1 MLVHIVWLW
10 VLLLF
15 LYKLYLYSIFS
26 MFYHVVYN
34 GERNFLFEIMLYNKI
49 LICWQ
54 NCVVK
59 LGLLANIKIKLSKNI
74 CKNSFVSN

>member
-1 MLVHIVWLW
+1 MFFMHFDLSPLIIIIITMLVHIVWLW

-49 LICWQ
+49 LIC
-54 NCVVK
+54 
-59 LGLLANIKIKLSKNI
+59 
-74 CKNSFVSN
+74 

>member
-1 MLVHIVWLW
+1 MFFMHFDLSPLIIIITMLVHIVWLW

-34 GERNFLFEIMLYNKI
+34 GERNFLFKIILYNKI
-49 LICWQ
+49 LIC
-54 NCVVK
+54 
-59 LGLLANIKIKLSKNI
+59 
-74 CKNSFVSN
+74 

>member
-34 GERNFLFEIMLYNKI
+34 GERNFLFEIILYNKI
-49 LICWQ
+49 LIC
-54 NCVVK
+54 
-59 LGLLANIKIKLSKNI
+59 
-74 CKNSFVSN
+74 